1 MFKYFLILSFLFSAQ
16 LHAQEELPPSET
28 EKMVDSILKKFNN
41 TDTGDIDMT
50 SEEDRDKLI
59 AAEEKYMNEF
69 LKVGEERDREQAKK
83 FKTYLQILLG
93 SVFVIGTIVV
103 LRNNRK
109 RRVGGR

>member
-1 MFKYFLILSFLFSAQ
+1 MFKYFLIVFLLFSVQ
-16 LHAQEELPPSET
+16 LPAQEEIPPSPS
-28 EKMVDSILKKFNN
+28 EKMADSILKRFNN

-50 SEEDRDKLI
+50 SEEDREKLI

-69 LKVGEERDREQAKK
+69 LQLERDREETKK
-83 FKTYLQILLG
+83 FKLYLQALVG
-93 SVFVIGTIVV
+93 FVFLAGTIIV